1 MKAKVDTS
9 SSCAA
14 TPSCAEGEAAAL
26 ALRVGDELCTVA
38 EGGALIDT
46 VEHGLNVSV
55 PEGVRV
61 AEEKTLDER
70 TLDGDSVA
78 DPHWDA
84 ESDTLCDLDTLCED
98 EAQTVG
104 VAADEPLQELDAHTV
119 TVNDALLHADV
130 VSLLVTDA
138 DADTLGVELV
148 SATAIDTTKASKR
161 AMPPIVG
168 LARTN
173 QKATSVEEK

>member
-38 EGGALIDT
+38 EGGALIDM

-61 AEEKTLDER
+61 AEEKKLDER
-70 TLDGDSVA
+70 VPGGDSVA
-78 DPHWDA
+78 DPH
-84 ESDTLCDLDTLCED
+84 
-98 EAQTVG
+98 
-104 VAADEPLQELDAHTV
+104 
-119 TVNDALLHADV
+119 
-130 VSLLVTDA
+130 
-138 DADTLGVELV
+138 
-148 SATAIDTTKASKR
+148 
-161 AMPPIVG
+161 
-168 LARTN
+168 
-173 QKATSVEEK
+173 